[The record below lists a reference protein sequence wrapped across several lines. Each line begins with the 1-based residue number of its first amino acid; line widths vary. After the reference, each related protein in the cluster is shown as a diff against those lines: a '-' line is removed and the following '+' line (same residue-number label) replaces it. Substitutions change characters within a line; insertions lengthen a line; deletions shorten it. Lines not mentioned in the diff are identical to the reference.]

1 MYFSTPVLVFPCDRS
16 HVMCLF
22 KELFPFTNCLYF
34 STPVLV
40 FPCDRSH
47 VMCLECFKS
56 YGIVRLNDR
65 MFIEDK
71 DLGYSLPCP
80 GEYLTKN
87 KGVGLWCSMPLSTI
101 FQLNRSDQFY
111 WWRKLAYLEKTTDL
125 LQVTDKLYN
134 IRLYWVQVDVAR
146 MRRSGRRLSDGK
158 SKLCYDL
165 ETFESTKYCPHKLYQ

>member
-1 MYFSTPVLVFPCDRS
+1 MKYNDFTVFLPL
-16 HVMCLF
+16 CLF

-80 GEYLTKN
+80 GQYLTKEIG
-87 KGVGLWCSMPLSTI
+87 GVRVMVFNNTFNNISVMSWRSVLLVEETKST
-101 FQLNRSDQFY
+101 R
-111 WWRKLAYLEKTTDL
+111 RKPQTC
-125 LQVTDKLYN
+125 
-134 IRLYWVQVDVAR
+134 R
-146 MRRSGRRLSDGK
+146 K
-158 SKLCYDL
+158 SL
-165 ETFESTKYCPHKLYQ
+165 TNFIT